1 MVKHVYIHIPF
12 CIRKCH
18 YCSFISGIDL
28 EYKDI
33 YLDALN
39 KQINNTYRNEKIK
52 TLYIGGGTPS
62 LLDINDIKNITK
74 HFKLENNSEI
84 TLEVNPETVDEIKF
98 HKIREIGINR
108 LSLGI
113 QSFNDNILKSIG
125 RNH

>member
-28 EYKDI
+28 KYKDI

-62 LLDINDIKNITK
+62 LLDINDIKNIRK
-74 HFKLENNSEI
+74 
-84 TLEVNPETVDEIKF
+84 
-98 HKIREIGINR
+98 
-108 LSLGI
+108 
-113 QSFNDNILKSIG
+113 
-125 RNH
+125 